1 MWRLKC
7 DEHNAAI
14 TAILQITVI
23 TSRSVAVP
31 AIVSRVDERGLDV
44 AYPWNGEWSLRQPV
58 PFGGKTPVN
67 R

>member
-1 MWRLKC
+1 LRKSPSSLR
-7 DEHNAAI
+7 DP
-14 TAILQITVI
+14 LL
-23 TSRSVAVP
+23 S

-58 PFGGKTPVN
+58 PLGGKTPVN